1 MTPFEPIAATPDE
14 SAAVSPVE
22 RACWILK
29 AVAGLE
35 ETRLTDIARHCG
47 LHKTTALRL
56 IGILEKE
63 GLLHRDPDTR
73 QYALGPEVARLGMA
87 ARERVDWRG
96 VVRPALMRL
105 SSRWGDT
112 SIFSVLSNVELVC
125 VDLQTGA
132 YPIQANYQQVGSR
145 RSLGAGSSGI
155 AVLSALPEAARRT
168 AFQRITA
175 HLQQFPG
182 ITPDLLDERI
192 AFARANGYSTLLN
205 VVVPEMGGIAVVVRD
220 ADGWPVG
227 ALSMPSL
234 ASRINA
240 REREM
245 AASLKQEAAEIER
258 SIAPLA
264 IRAR

>member
-1 MTPFEPIAATPDE
+1 MTSSDLSATTQDDNV
-14 SAAVSPVE
+14 AVSPVE
-22 RACWILK
+22 RAIWILK

-35 ETRLTDIARHCG
+35 DKRLTDIARHCG

-63 GLLHRDPDTR
+63 GLLRRDPDTR
-73 QYALGPEVARLGMA
+73 QYALGPEIARLGLA
-87 ARERVDWRG
+87 ARELVDWRAI
-96 VVRPALMRL
+96 VRPALMHL

-155 AVLSALPEAARRT
+155 AVLSALPEEARRA
-168 AFQRITA
+168 AFQRITGP
-175 HLQQFPG
+175 LEQFPE
-182 ITPDLLDERI
+182 ITPDVLDERVT
-192 AFARANGYSTLLN
+192 FAQTHGYATLLHA
-205 VVVPEMGGIAVVVRD
+205 VVPEMGGIAVPVRD
-220 ADGWPVG
+220 ATGWPVG

-234 ASRINA
+234 VSRIVT
-240 REREM
+240 REQDM
-245 AASLKQEAAEIER
+245 AASLKEEAARIEQA
-258 SIAPLA
+258 IATLA

>member
-1 MTPFEPIAATPDE
+1 MTSPASSTATQDDGG
-14 SAAVSPVE
+14 AVGPVE
-22 RACWILK
+22 RAIWILK

-35 ETRLTDIARHCG
+35 ERRLTDIARHCG

-63 GLLHRDPDTR
+63 GLLRRDPDTR
-73 QYALGPEVARLGMA
+73 QYALGAEVARLGLA
-87 ARERVDWRG
+87 ARELVDWRG

-155 AVLSALPEAARRT
+155 AVLSALPDEARRT
-168 AFQRITA
+168 AFQRIA
-175 HLQQFPG
+175 GPLAQFPE
-182 ITPDLLDERI
+182 ITPAVLDERVR
-192 AFARANGYSTLLN
+192 FAQTHGYATLLHA
-205 VVVPEMGGIAVVVRD
+205 VVPEMGGIAVVVRD
-220 ADGWPVG
+220 ALGWPVG

-234 ASRINA
+234 VSRITA
-240 REREM
+240 REQEM
-245 AASLKQEAAEIER
+245 AASLKEEAAKIEQAI
-258 SIAPLA
+258 STLA